1 MLNIIFAVVGLFFLF
16 KFSGPILQL
25 LNQVFG
31 MASKTIAVGEV
42 HLDSWAED
50 AQLSAKI
57 NSERKKAQ
65 LKAELEKVNAVREK
79 DGKAPLEMPE

>member
-1 MLNIIFAVVGLFFLF
+1 MLNIIIAIVVVFFLA
-16 KFSGPILQL
+16 KFSGPILGL
-25 LNQVFG
+25 LNQIFG
-31 MASKTIAVGEV
+31 MASKTISVGEV

-65 LKAELEKVNAVREK
+65 LKAELDKVNAVRAK
-79 DGKAPLEMPE
+79 DGKEPLNLD

>member
-1 MLNIIFAVVGLFFLF
+1 MLNVIFAVVALFFLF

-31 MASKTIAVGEV
+31 MVSKTISVGEV
-42 HLDSWAED
+42 HLDSWSED

-65 LKAELEKVNAVREK
+65 LKTELDKVNTAREAQ
-79 DGKAPLEMPE
+79 GKAPLDMPE

>member
-1 MLNIIFAVVGLFFLF
+1 
-16 KFSGPILQL
+16 
-25 LNQVFG
+25 

>member
-1 MLNIIFAVVGLFFLF
+1 MLNIIFAVVALFFLF

-65 LKAELEKVNAVREK
+65 LKNELDKVNTAREAQ
-79 DGKAPLEMPE
+79 GKAPLEMPE